1 MKFKRKQK
9 SLIFQNFES
18 NNTLD
23 ALNMYNK
30 AVVFSPNSDDN
41 LARACAE
48 RASCLLRLGDYA
60 RALADI
66 EQAGV
71 ANSPVT
77 KYIYV

>member
-1 MKFKRKQK
+1 
-9 SLIFQNFES
+9 
-18 NNTLD
+18 
-23 ALNMYNK
+23 MYNK

-71 ANSPVT
+71 ANSPGISMPQNLKAWT
-77 KYIYV
+77 KKL

>member
-1 MKFKRKQK
+1 
-9 SLIFQNFES
+9 
-18 NNTLD
+18 
-23 ALNMYNK
+23 MYNK

-71 ANSPVT
+71 ANSLVT
-77 KYIYV
+77 KYIYM

>member
-1 MKFKRKQK
+1 
-9 SLIFQNFES
+9 
-18 NNTLD
+18 
-23 ALNMYNK
+23 MYNK

-71 ANSPVT
+71 ANPPDFLPHTSKHGLNNYKDT
-77 KYIYV
+77 KP